1 MLKNAKKILIF
12 IAGTIRILVAKGS
25 VNLLCTNVTSV
36 RYKMLDQYLAST
48 LILMRS
54 TVQVMVRKMPLIG
67 IAGLQVNHEI
77 VVHNRCRYCRCRCCR
92 CSGRRTTYCTL
103 AWSSDAGA
111 PSGGATI

>member
-36 RYKMLDQYLAST
+36 RYKMLGQYLAST

-77 VVHNRCRYCRCRCCR
+77 VV
-92 CSGRRTTYCTL
+92 
-103 AWSSDAGA
+103 A
-111 PSGGATI
+111 PLVVLQRVRKVQVQRVACGF